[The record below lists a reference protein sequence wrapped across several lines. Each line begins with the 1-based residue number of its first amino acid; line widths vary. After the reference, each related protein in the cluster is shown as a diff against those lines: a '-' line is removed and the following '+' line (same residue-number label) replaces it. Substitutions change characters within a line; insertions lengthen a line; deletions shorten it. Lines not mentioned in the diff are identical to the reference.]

1 LPLVRWLVQR
11 LDAGEAARAATEAL
25 AAPNGNAVLTALER
39 RLAELVDLDLID
51 AGWLPV
57 HRDPASLHRRRSE
70 G

>member
-1 LPLVRWLVQR
+1 MEGAEPP
-11 LDAGEAARAATEAL
+11 GEALE
-25 AAPNGNAVLTALER
+25 APNATAVLTALEQ

-57 HRDPASLHRRRSE
+57 HRDPASFHRRRSE